1 MESIELTNLDRS
13 NDTNTENQPL
23 MFTSSNDTSA
33 DESFQTIRV
42 EKPGIL
48 FRSTSW
54 LHQVVLIVL
63 IVSLAFISYYIIEMP
78 SGLEKIIIEVCS
90 KPS

>member
-1 MESIELTNLDRS
+1 MESIELANLNRS

-23 MFTSSNDTSA
+23 MFMSSNDSST

-42 EKPGIL
+42 EKPGML

-54 LHQVVLIVL
+54 FHQVVLISL
-63 IVSLAFISYYIIEMP
+63 IVSLSFTSYYIIEMP